1 MTTWSSRLRLGLTK
15 NQQTWSWARLITQKG
30 STSSK
35 QKLVLTTQQKT
46 TFLSTLLSSNSGTIS
61 SNFCKKCKWLLQKFK
76 ELWLTL
82 IFMPTCT
89 DYTKRKAPFSRLLL
103 TKALGTRQLKRL
115 FLTKLKV
122 TLLQSN
128 ISLKLSADVMK
139 STATL
144 KSLILKILNV
154 NMTPRTLMLS
164 KKCLTNSL
172 RMTTRFRE
180 PLKILKLRV

>member
-1 MTTWSSRLRLGLTK
+1 
-15 NQQTWSWARLITQKG
+15 
-30 STSSK
+30 
-35 QKLVLTTQQKT
+35 
-46 TFLSTLLSSNSGTIS
+46 
-61 SNFCKKCKWLLQKFK
+61 
-76 ELWLTL
+76 
-82 IFMPTCT
+82 MPTCT